1 MIPLNDA
8 TIERESRWLRTEG
21 QTFTANLLEALWR
34 DVRDRAGGCSL
45 MMDVDT
51 ERMTLIRVAALSEE

>member
-8 TIERESRWLRTEG
+8 TIEREARWLRTEG

-34 DVRDRAGGCSL
+34 DIRDKAGGCSL
-45 MMDVDT
+45 MIDVDT
-51 ERMTLIRVAALSEE
+51 ELVNIVRVVNNRD